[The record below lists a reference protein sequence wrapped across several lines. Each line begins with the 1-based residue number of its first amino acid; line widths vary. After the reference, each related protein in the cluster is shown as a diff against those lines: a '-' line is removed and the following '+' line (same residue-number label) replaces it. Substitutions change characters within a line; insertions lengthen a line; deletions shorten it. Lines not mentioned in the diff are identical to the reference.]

1 MIKMSVGIKSVDTN
15 EEDYIKYQNTRK
27 THGMVNFFAF
37 VTCVMNFFIDEY
49 LLNDGMSST
58 MTNIWN
64 YIFIIAG
71 LTVVLGFYITQK
83 LLWNI
88 VKKNKNE
95 EQVVTPKLYK
105 VFYSKTEVWSDL
117 FLSFVILLLVVL
129 KIIDLV
135 K

>member
-1 MIKMSVGIKSVDTN
+1 MIKMSVGIKSVDTD

-27 THGMVNFFAF
+27 THGTVNFFAF

-71 LTVVLGFYITQK
+71 LTIVLGFYITQK
-83 LLWNI
+83 SLWNI

-95 EQVVTPKLYK
+95 AKEGTPKLYK
-105 VFYSKTEVWSDL
+105 VFYTKTEVWSDL
-117 FLSFVILLLVVL
+117 FLSFVILLLIVL
-129 KIIDLV
+129 KAIDLV

>member
-1 MIKMSVGIKSVDTN
+1 MNIGVKSVDID
-15 EEDYIKYQNTRK
+15 EEDYIKYKNTRK
-27 THGMVNFFAF
+27 THGTVNFFAF
-37 VTCVMNFFIDEY
+37 VTCVMNFFLDEY
-49 LLNDGMSST
+49 LLNDGLGSI

-71 LTVVLGFYITQK
+71 LTIVLGFYITQK

-129 KIIDLV
+129 KIIDVV